1 MFFKELYRYRH
12 LLREVVVKNIKI
24 QYRHS
29 VLGVVWTLLEPLL
42 TTLVLVFVFG
52 RLFGAGRLTQ
62 DPNIINFPIYLLCGR
77 LLFHFFSQSTK
88 RAMKSMKQ
96 SASIIKKV
104 RVPKFIYPVA
114 NVLSHFVSLMISM
127 IVLVGFVL
135 FFVFAASERNPA
147 PILGWNLLLAP
158 VPLLILFILST
169 GVGLIV
175 STLAVF
181 FKDVEYLYSV
191 FCMVLFYATP
201 IFWSPATMGDP
212 SPDGGL
218 MTMLNANPLYA
229 IIEMFRDSV
238 LRGQTIQLQHLL
250 YALVFAL
257 VVFVVG
263 IWVFQRKQ
271 NEFILHI

>member
-1 MFFKELYRYRH
+1 MFFKDLYRYRH
-12 LLREVVVKNIKI
+12 LLREIVVKNIKI

-52 RLFGAGRLTQ
+52 RLFGGGRIAQ

-77 LLFHFFSQSTK
+77 LLFDFFSKSTK
-88 RAMKSMKQ
+88 RAMKSMKS
-96 SASIIKKV
+96 SASVIKKV

-114 NVLSHFVSLMISM
+114 NVLSNFVTFMISM
-127 IVLVGFVL
+127 IVLVGFVV

-147 PILGWNLLLAP
+147 PILTWNLLLAP
-158 VPLLILFILST
+158 VPLIILFILST

-191 FCMVLFYATP
+191 FCLTLFYATP
-201 IFWSPATMGDP
+201 IFWSPATMGGT
-212 SPDGGL
+212 PDSGL
-218 MTMLNANPLYA
+218 MMVLNVNPLFA
-229 IIEMFRDSV
+229 IIEMFRDTV
-238 LRGQTIQLQHLL
+238 LRGQMIQLRQFVF
-250 YALVFAL
+250 ALVFAL
-257 VVFVVG
+257 AVFVFG
-263 IWVFQRKQ
+263 TWLFQRKQ

>member
-12 LLREVVVKNIKI
+12 LLREIVVKNIKI

-52 RLFGAGRLTQ
+52 RLFGGARLAQ

-88 RAMKSMKQ
+88 RAMKSMKS
-96 SASIIKKV
+96 SASVIKKV

-114 NVLSHFVSLMISM
+114 NVLSNFVTFLISLV
-127 IVLVGFVL
+127 VLVGFVV
-135 FFVFAASERNPA
+135 FFVVAASERNPA
-147 PILGWNLLLAP
+147 PYLTWNLLLAP
-158 VPLLILFILST
+158 VPLLILFILSV

-191 FCMVLFYATP
+191 FTMTLFYATP
-201 IFWSPATMGDP
+201 IFWSPATMGG
-212 SPDGGL
+212 SPDRGL
-218 MTMLNANPLYA
+218 MMVLNINPLFA
-229 IIEMFRDSV
+229 IIEMFRDTV
-238 LRGQTIQLQHLL
+238 LRGQMIQLRQFVF
-250 YALVFAL
+250 ALVFAL
-257 VVFVVG
+257 VVLVIG
-263 IWVFQRKQ
+263 IWLFQRKQ
-271 NEFILHI
+271 NEFVLHI